1 MMQDELWRKK
11 WRELMDFLETNH
23 RRPSKFIPE
32 ERNMRSWWKYDK
44 KLLGTDGMKE
54 DRVALFNQ
62 LLKVWGGIGEL
73 INTNI
78 R

>member
-11 WRELMDFLETNH
+11 WRELMDFPETNH

-32 ERNMRSWWKYDK
+32 ERNMHSWWKHNK
-44 KLLGTDGMKE
+44 KLLGADGMKE

-62 LLKVWGGIGEL
+62 LLKVGGRYRRV
-73 INTNI
+73 NQY
-78 R
+78 